1 MFACAEINSSYS
13 SDVDHGGAM
22 GEQGRE
28 GIGSDIPVC
37 FHLRPI
43 FTRLVP
49 RHSRI
54 TGSSVGAWNQVD
66 LEIVLDR
73 GPHPDSLAAAIP
85 LVPPIEFWANYDT
98 HYPIE
103 FGLRCVQCK
112 QSLSW
117 PQADLFDL
125 DSLER

>member
-1 MFACAEINSSYS
+1 
-13 SDVDHGGAM
+13 M
-22 GEQGRE
+22 GEQANER
-28 GIGSDIPVC
+28 IGDIPVC
-37 FHLRPI
+37 LHLRPI
-43 FTRLVP
+43 FIRLVP

-54 TGSSVGAWNQVD
+54 TGLSVGAWSHVD
-66 LEIVLDR
+66 LDIVLDR
-73 GPHPDSLAAAIP
+73 GPHPDLLAAAIP
-85 LVPPIEFWANYDT
+85 LVPPIEFWANHDT

-103 FGLRCVQCK
+103 FGLRCVQCR